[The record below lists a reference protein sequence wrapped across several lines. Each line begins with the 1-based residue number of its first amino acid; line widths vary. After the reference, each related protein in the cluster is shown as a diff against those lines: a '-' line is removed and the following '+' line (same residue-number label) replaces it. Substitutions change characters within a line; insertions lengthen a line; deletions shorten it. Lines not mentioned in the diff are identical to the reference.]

1 MVRALAPRKIQNGSS
16 RQRPV
21 SCQFCRARK
30 LKCNR
35 QLPCGNCT
43 SRGISCQL
51 YSQPP
56 TEESVTD
63 QDVLERL
70 RRLEELVLR
79 SHGQTTTPTSPVTGV
94 VAQAPHSVPR
104 FHQVNTEVK
113 RLEQECMSPNLSEM
127 IQPDGVTFRISPI
140 EQSGCLS
147 GGLGRDPSWPNA
159 MGSYQGSFCLPRS
172 DEARRLLDKYIRD
185 VTFIHHVI
193 HVPTVR
199 ALVDGIYEDVD
210 SQKQPKPHHVVLL
223 YGIIASSIY
232 SWTEQDADLPFCR
245 NGEEATEKSA
255 LWVKSALDLLDY
267 LRRASSQSLEEIQAI
282 IIASFVVCHLE
293 GPSARYRDLITS
305 AITMARE
312 LGLHKIDIPNDTDVT
327 DEHSRDPVEAEAS
340 RRAWWYLVSTDWM
353 FSQYTG
359 PLKGTY
365 TINPRHMAVNKPRNI
380 DDEDLL
386 PILTST
392 TITPRPMNHP
402 TNISYNL
409 QRIQLAEICRELTDS
424 TPLTSSG
431 TVEYNQVLK
440 VDRNIIGFIA
450 QWPPFFRLDEQTP
463 LPSPSANTNTRSRS
477 STKETKDPGKATQ
490 RYILNS
496 IVPAQRCRLHLPY
509 LTRASQ
515 DPNYAYSR
523 TACLESA
530 RHILRTERLL
540 ATEDLPF
547 VLMRKRHSGTLQCIC
562 MAIIVLLA
570 DICFSRDTVGES
582 EDYENRR
589 AELADACR
597 ILDRA
602 KSESPMAGRLLGYF
616 VRVMGEHNLRLPGV
630 SQGGEERIGTG
641 VGRETNTRESVAIG
655 SVGMMDEE
663 TDALDVSDQ
672 LARWQ
677 EFWPWD
683 GMDTELDWDAI
694 LSGLNPLI

>member
-1 MVRALAPRKIQNGSS
+1 MPKKAMVRALAPRKIQNGSS

-43 SRGISCQL
+43 SRGISCHL

-56 TEESVTD
+56 TDESVTD
-63 QDVLERL
+63 LDILERL
-70 RRLEELVLR
+70 RRLEELVFR
-79 SHGQTTTPTSPVTGV
+79 SHGQTATPTSPVTDV
-94 VAQAPHSVPR
+94 VAQAPYSAPQ
-104 FHQVNTEVK
+104 FHQASTEVK
-113 RLEQECMSPNLSEM
+113 RLEQECMSPDLSEM
-127 IQPDGVTFRISPI
+127 IQPDGVSFRIYPL
-140 EQSGCLS
+140 EQREGLS
-147 GGLGRDPSWPNA
+147 GGLSRGPSWPNT

-199 ALVDGIYEDVD
+199 ALVDGIYEDIE

-312 LGLHKIDIPNDTDVT
+312 LGLHKIDIPNDTDAT
-327 DEHSRDPVEAEAS
+327 DERSRGPVEAEVS

-359 PLKGTY
+359 PFKGTY
-365 TINPRHMAVNKPRNI
+365 TIHPRHMAVNKPRNV

-386 PILTST
+386 PRLTST
-392 TITPRPMNHP
+392 TNTPRPMNHP

-431 TVEYNQVLK
+431 TVEYSQVLK
-440 VDRNIIGFIA
+440 FDRSIIGFIA

-463 LPSPSANTNTRSRS
+463 IASPSTRARENTRSKNTS
-477 STKETKDPGKATQ
+477 DPGKATQ

-540 ATEDLPF
+540 ATENLPF

-562 MAIIVLLA
+562 MAIIALLA
-570 DICFSRDTVGES
+570 DICFSRDTVGGS
-582 EDYENRR
+582 EEYENRR

-602 KSESPMAGRLLGYF
+602 KRPM
-616 VRVMGEHNLRLPGV
+616 
-630 SQGGEERIGTG
+630 
-641 VGRETNTRESVAIG
+641 
-655 SVGMMDEE
+655 GMMGEE
-663 TDALDVSDQ
+663 TDTLDVSDQ

-683 GMDTELDWDAI
+683 GMDTELDWDVI